1 MSGQGEGFLSRWSR
15 RKSGLPGPAPGSVD
29 PQVRETRPAGPA
41 SSNEIVPAS
50 TAGTPSDGSGLA
62 TGPAPV
68 DPVPLPTLED
78 VAALTRSSDYSRFV
92 QPGVEP
98 GVRNAA
104 MKKLFADPH
113 FNVMDGLDTYID
125 DYGQPDPIP
134 PAMLR
139 MMNQAT
145 SLGLFD
151 DDPADPDPAE
161 AAAPVAPA
169 LRLESP
175 SPALA
180 CPDGDTPA
188 SVAQSHPNP
197 STVPAPAQLPLDDDA
212 DLRLQPDDAP
222 GRRGA
227 EPGTRA

>member
-15 RKSGLPGPAPGSVD
+15 RKSGVLEPGP
-29 PQVRETRPAGPA
+29 RPADPPPKRPDPA
-41 SSNEIVPAS
+41 EPAPSSRLATTSAEAS
-50 TAGTPSDGSGLA
+50 DNSDGSDPA
-62 TGPAPV
+62 TAATA
-68 DPVPLPTLED
+68 DAVPPPTLED

-134 PAMLR
+134 PSMLR
-139 MMNQAT
+139 LMNQAA

-151 DDPADPDPAE
+151 ADPAP
-161 AAAPVAPA
+161 AAAPGQRVESPAPA
-169 LRLESP
+169 Q
-175 SPALA
+175 A
-180 CPDGDTPA
+180 CTDGDTPV
-188 SVAQSHPNP
+188 SVAQSGPIP
-197 STVPAPAQLPLDDDA
+197 CSVPTPAPFSFDDDA

-222 GRRGA
+222 GRRGP
-227 EPGTRA
+227 EPGSGA

>member
-15 RKSGLPGPAPGSVD
+15 RKSGVLEPGP
-29 PQVRETRPAGPA
+29 RPADPPPKRPDPA
-41 SSNEIVPAS
+41 EPAPSNRLATTSAEAS
-50 TAGTPSDGSGLA
+50 DNSDGSDPA
-62 TGPAPV
+62 TAATA
-68 DPVPLPTLED
+68 DAVPPPTLED

-92 QPGVEP
+92 QPGVQP

-151 DDPADPDPAE
+151 DDPADPDPAD
-161 AAAPVAPA
+161 AAAPVALA
-169 LRLESP
+169 QRLESP
-175 SPALA
+175 SPGQA

-212 DLRLQPDDAP
+212 DLRLQPDDVP